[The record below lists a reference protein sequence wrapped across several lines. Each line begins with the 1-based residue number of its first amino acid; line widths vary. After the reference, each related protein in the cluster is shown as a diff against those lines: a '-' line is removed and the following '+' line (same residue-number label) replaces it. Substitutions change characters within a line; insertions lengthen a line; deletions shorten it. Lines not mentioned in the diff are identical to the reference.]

1 MSKHEMDEVMGA
13 GSAPRGETMF
23 RAATKTDNEEDD
35 EADLLLPDPRL
46 NTSFPGCMGAPFLS
60 IGLSCIFSPFLYTIG
75 GCGCFELPERTHGAV
90 LYFGRYVGS
99 VQDPGIHF
107 LAPCG
112 REIRRVSTATR
123 TMDMK
128 DLKVVDMRGN
138 PVIVSAVVTFEAT
151 SARRARVDVQNP
163 WPNATWAPGI
173 INGTYLQLQA
183 QAVLK
188 QVTSQFPYEAPLGQA
203 SLQTEGAHITD
214 MLIHSLQKRVRIT
227 GARIISFDLVD
238 LSYAPEIAAHML
250 VRQQAAALVD
260 ARKLIVDAAVDMTHD
275 AIHNLE
281 AKGRTLDEATKNT
294 IATNLLT
301 VICSNESVR
310 PVINTDSGS
319 KTVVIHQ
326 HLPPVEM

>member
-1 MSKHEMDEVMGA
+1 
-13 GSAPRGETMF
+13 
-23 RAATKTDNEEDD
+23 
-35 EADLLLPDPRL
+35 
-46 NTSFPGCMGAPFLS
+46 
-60 IGLSCIFSPFLYTIG
+60 
-75 GCGCFELPERTHGAV
+75 
-90 LYFGRYVGS
+90 
-99 VQDPGIHF
+99 
-107 LAPCG
+107 
-112 REIRRVSTATR
+112 
-123 TMDMK
+123 MDMK
-128 DLKVVDMRGN
+128 GLKVVDMRGN

-173 INGTYLQLQA
+173 SHGTYLELQA

-214 MLIHSLQKRVRIT
+214 MLVHSLQKRVCVT

-281 AKGRTLDEATKNT
+281 AKGRTLDEATKNS

-310 PVINTDSGS
+310 PVINTDSR
-319 KTVVIHQ
+319 
-326 HLPPVEM
+326 